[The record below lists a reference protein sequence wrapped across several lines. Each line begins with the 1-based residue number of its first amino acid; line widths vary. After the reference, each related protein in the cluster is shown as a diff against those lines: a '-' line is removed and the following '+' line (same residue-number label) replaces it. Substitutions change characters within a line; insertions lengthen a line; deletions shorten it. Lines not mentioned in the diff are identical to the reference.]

1 MLKRAPNVPH
11 EVQAVR
17 SLVLHPVHHLLL
29 LHPIILNYNESGLTN
44 AFRKGGEIVADDILI
59 ECVANNPIFLS

>member
-1 MLKRAPNVPH
+1 VLKRAPNVPH
-11 EVQAVR
+11 ELQAVR

-29 LHPIILNYNESGLTN
+29 LHPKILNYNESRLTN
-44 AFRKGGEIVADDILI
+44 AFRKGREIVADDILI